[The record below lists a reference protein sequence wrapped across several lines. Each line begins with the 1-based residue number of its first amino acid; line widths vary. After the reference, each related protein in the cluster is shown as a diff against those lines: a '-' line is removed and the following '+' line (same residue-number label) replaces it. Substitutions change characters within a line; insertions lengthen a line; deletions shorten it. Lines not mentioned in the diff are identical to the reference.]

1 LNILKSFPYPFTK
14 GFSGLMLI
22 ATYLLVRLARR
33 RSVVYTLLIFA
44 LHHHPIS
51 RLTSPWTI

>member
-1 LNILKSFPYPFTK
+1 
-14 GFSGLMLI
+14 MLI